1 MRERSERTVG
11 AVTRRPV
18 LWWVRFLAGFVV
30 LYGTLAGLAEIDAT
44 GRYGLAIL
52 AGVLLVALL
61 VESVL
66 YGCAPADALRLL
78 GFGRPTGRSLV
89 VAAAVCVPVLC
100 LPWLLAGVGPVVR
113 PGWPWLLVGAFAFH
127 GLAEELVWRGYA
139 YRRLREGRSFG
150 RAVVLSMPLVAAAH
164 VPVLLGS
171 GLAVGSAALIVAA
184 LTSVP
189 FAYLWEMGRG
199 TIWAP
204 AMLHTAIDAFKLVV
218 IPVGATLTFSL
229 ALAAVSVVVPLL
241 VLAVPRTS
249 DRRERRAT
257 AARPAVRRHTRRSA
271 AD

>member
-1 MRERSERTVG
+1 
-11 AVTRRPV
+11 
-18 LWWVRFLAGFVV
+18 
-30 LYGTLAGLAEIDAT
+30 
-44 GRYGLAIL
+44 
-52 AGVLLVALL
+52 
-61 VESVL
+61 
-66 YGCAPADALRLL
+66 
-78 GFGRPTGRSLV
+78 
-89 VAAAVCVPVLC
+89 
-100 LPWLLAGVGPVVR
+100 VVR

-257 AARPAVRRHTRRSA
+257 AARPAVRGHTRRSA

>member
-1 MRERSERTVG
+1 MK
-11 AVTRRPV
+11 
-18 LWWVRFLAGFVV
+18 
-30 LYGTLAGLAEIDAT
+30 AT
-44 GRYGLAIL
+44 TIK
-52 AGVLLVALL
+52 AL
-61 VESVL
+61 
-66 YGCAPADALRLL
+66 
-78 GFGRPTGRSLV
+78 
-89 VAAAVCVPVLC
+89 AAATIVVG
-100 LPWLLAGVGPVVR
+100 LLSGEAMAQ
-113 PGWPWLLVGAFAFH
+113 GASRLDKIRES
-127 GLAEELVWRGYA
+127 GSITLGYP
-139 YRRLREGRSFG
+139 E
-150 RAVVLSMPLVAAAH
+150 
-164 VPVLLGS
+164 
-171 GLAVGSAALIVAA
+171 
-184 LTSVP
+184 TSVP